1 MTRSETLLAILKL
14 FLNEVSSIESIS
26 GKKGIR
32 KSRQLLVEELELYRE
47 RVLMEGKKHEYYPDQ
62 IAILSTSRN
71 QSALR
76 IHSLLRLFVEF
87 HLPRLFNHF
96 MMIDDTW
103 WYPRSYD
110 IENEADFVTVLVVEW
125 SHF

>member
-1 MTRSETLLAILKL
+1 MKKRME
-14 FLNEVSSIESIS
+14 
-26 GKKGIR
+26 KGIP
-32 KSRQLLVEELELYRE
+32 EEDVITCKHVLYQ
-47 RVLMEGKKHEYYPDQ
+47 VLQNLIEKHKEEGKKDEYYPDQ